1 MISTLLRIAWLQLQ
15 RDRMAQIV
23 SLVLPL
29 VFFTISAIV
38 FGGLE
43 GPRTPRPRVAVV
55 DEAKSPASTRLLAA
69 LAEDPSLE
77 LVTLDA
83 AGQAIDAAGAREMV
97 AGGTLPVALVISS
110 DFDAALLDPA
120 RGLQAATVLADVSDP
135 VAPQMVGGLLQA
147 AILRALPDL
156 LLRRSLRA
164 LEGDAGPVLSEQQWN
179 LLATTSARPA
189 GGVAGVQAASP
200 GPREGLVP
208 VAFVDVVGGQR
219 KNPAIAFYAA
229 STAVLFLLFT
239 VSAAAGTLLDE
250 EDLGVLER
258 LLTSNLTMGRLL
270 AGRWLFNTLRGVV
283 QVTLMFLWG
292 ALIFKLDL
300 WTPNHL
306 AGFVLMTLAT
316 AASASAF
323 GLVLATLCRTRA
335 QLNGISTIV
344 VLTMSALGGSM
355 FPRYLM
361 PDWMQDVG
369 LITFNAWALD
379 GYRKVFWYDA
389 PPLALW
395 PQVTVLLGLGLGCLL
410 LARRLARRWEVA

>member
-15 RDRMAQIV
+15 RDRMAQVV

-43 GPRTPRPRVAVV
+43 GPRTPRPKVAVV

-69 LAEDPSLE
+69 LGEDPSLE
-77 LVTLDA
+77 LVTLDD
-83 AGQAIDAAGAREMV
+83 GGRSIDAAGAREMV
-97 AGGTLPVALVISS
+97 ASGALSVAIVISS

-120 RGLQAATVLADVSDP
+120 RGVDAATVFADISDP

-147 AILRALPDL
+147 AILRTLPDL
-156 LLRRSLRA
+156 LLRRSLLT
-164 LEGDAGPVLSEQQWN
+164 LEGSAGVVLSEQQWD
-179 LLATTSARPA
+179 LLASSARA
-189 GGVAGVQAASP
+189 AGVKAATP
-200 GPREGLVP
+200 APREGLVP
-208 VAFVDVVGGQR
+208 VAFIDVVGGQR

-250 EDLGVLER
+250 EELGVLER

-270 AGRWLFNTLRGVV
+270 VGRWLFNSLRGVV

-292 ALIFKLDL
+292 ALVFKLDL

-306 AGFVLMTLAT
+306 AGFAIMTLAT

-389 PPLALW
+389 PPSTLW
-395 PQVTVLLGLGLGCLL
+395 PQVLVLLGLGLVCLVI
-410 LARRLARRWEVA
+410 ARRLARRWEVA

>member
-1 MISTLLRIAWLQLQ
+1 
-15 RDRMAQIV
+15 
-23 SLVLPL
+23 
-29 VFFTISAIV
+29 
-38 FGGLE
+38 
-43 GPRTPRPRVAVV
+43 VV

-69 LAEDPSLE
+69 LGEDPSLE
-77 LVTLDA
+77 LVTRDS
-83 AGQAIDAAGAREMV
+83 GGRAIDAAGAREMV
-97 AGGTLPVALVISS
+97 ASGALSVAIVISPS
-110 DFDAALLDPA
+110 FDAALLDPA
-120 RGLQAATVLADVSDP
+120 RGVDAATVLADISDP

-147 AILRALPDL
+147 AILRTLPDL
-156 LLRRSLRA
+156 LLRRSLLT
-164 LEGDAGPVLSEQQWN
+164 LEGSAGVVLSEQQWD
-179 LLATTSARPA
+179 LLASSAQA
-189 GGVAGVQAASP
+189 AGVETATPA
-200 GPREGLVP
+200 PREGLVP
-208 VAFVDVVGGQR
+208 VAFIDVVGGQR

-250 EDLGVLER
+250 EELGVLER

-270 AGRWLFNTLRGVV
+270 VGRWLFNSLRGVV

-306 AGFVLMTLAT
+306 AGFVIMTLAT
-316 AASASAF
+316 ASSASAF

-389 PPLALW
+389 PPFALW
-395 PQVTVLLGLGLGCLL
+395 PQVLVLLGLGIGCLIA
-410 LARRLARRWEVA
+410 ARRLARRWEVT